1 MPVDMFQALVYN
13 SCYTYIRASNS
24 VSLSMLNPLS
34 FETPINDLLVPAVYY
49 AHLASSRARAHEVA
63 DEGNTIMTSTSGER
77 RDPSDVAEI
86 RPLHDTI
93 KHAMWYV

>member
-1 MPVDMFQALVYN
+1 M
-13 SCYTYIRASNS
+13 T
-24 VSLSMLNPLS
+24 
-34 FETPINDLLVPAVYY
+34 TINDLLVPAVYY

-63 DEGNTIMTSTSGER
+63 DEGNTIVTSTSGER
-77 RDPSDVAEI
+77 KEQGEVAEI